1 MAMDKSGRG
10 NDGLLIL
17 VPVGV
22 LAVAGVLFVGGPA
35 EALVAVNE
43 VVGDVAD
50 AVIAF
55 FSALV

>member
-1 MAMDKSGRG
+1 MDKSGRG